1 MLQRLKRIAVAAA
14 DPHGAIDELAHRA
27 RYRTG
32 EHQPD
37 RNVAAMLAAHGV
49 FEVRKHRVRQTE
61 PVLARSL
68 GQHFI
73 IGYRSFDE
81 VAPLVEKGFVAGIYI
96 TRRNVAGRTAGALKA
111 EIATLQARRRAAG
124 LPPLVVATDREGGI
138 VSHLAPPL
146 TRLPA
151 LASLAELAPEE
162 QKAKAEEFGR
172 IHRRELA
179 SLGIKL
185 NFAPVLDCARR
196 RSTTGSISIR

>member
-1 MLQRLKRIAVAAA
+1 M
-14 DPHGAIDELAHRA
+14 
-27 RYRTG
+27 
-32 EHQPD
+32 
-37 RNVAAMLAAHGV
+37 

-81 VAPLVEKGFVAGIYI
+81 VAPLVEKGFVAGIYV

-124 LPPLVVATDREGGI
+124 LPPLVVATDQDGGI
-138 VSHLAPPL
+138 VSHLALPL

-151 LASLAELAPEE
+151 LAPWPSWRRKSKKRKPRSSGASIDASW
-162 QKAKAEEFGR
+162 
-172 IHRRELA
+172 HRLA
-179 SLGIKL
+179 S
-185 NFAPVLDCARR
+185 
-196 RSTTGSISIR
+196 S